1 MRGHC
6 REGRARAPVGSE
18 GQTALPWPVLGR
30 LPGAEREQLS
40 CPHKVNDSVSIQT
53 PTGLRAPELLGRLR
67 RRRGAPVP
75 TENQAECEPIGFQSR
90 GSFIHS
96 LTQSLVCSFHR
107 PPHHRG
113 SALPR
118 LRAHPGVIFDSFLL
132 PPLPPHPN
140 CTFCWFYLQNTSQVL
155 PSHHLHGFQLRPSL
169 AMHQPSHWAP

>member
-1 MRGHC
+1 MERAEPGHPWAQ
-6 REGRARAPVGSE
+6 RIR
-18 GQTALPWPVLGR
+18 QLLALPSLGS

-40 CPHKVNDSVSIQT
+40 CPRKVNDSLSIQT

-75 TENQAECEPIGFQSR
+75 TEHQAECEPIRFQSR

-96 LTQSLVCSFHR
+96 LIHSFTRSLICSFHC

-113 SALPR
+113 STLPR
-118 LRAHPGVIFDSFLL
+118 LRAYPGVIFDSFLL

-140 CTFCWFYLQNTSQVL
+140 CTFCWFYLQNTS
-155 PSHHLHGFQLRPSL
+155 
-169 AMHQPSHWAP
+169 